1 MFLSKQDFCSQ
12 HGLCSKVSSFP
23 LEPKIS
29 VAVAGSEGVMALR
42 KARLRATSSLALALA
57 AAQLPRGGRRC
68 RNYKQH
74 DFEGDM
80 CSDLGV
86 SQQMK
91 GREPKNSF

>member
-1 MFLSKQDFCSQ
+1 
-12 HGLCSKVSSFP
+12 
-23 LEPKIS
+23 
-29 VAVAGSEGVMALR
+29 MALR

-74 DFEGDM
+74 NFEGDM

-86 SQQMK
+86 SQQMR
-91 GREPKNSF
+91 GREPQNSFLRTLDQTSPQIESGFPVRVSSCAHFYLPVHSTH